1 MGGSIK
7 MTQYIASTTND
18 RLHVINARVTY
29 RKAPIHLLEKFAFT
43 DIDHAYNILIDK
55 SGLQECTILQTC
67 NRVEVFGVS
76 RSTDLDRLIDGW
88 ASAVDL
94 SESEFQNIVEISSDK
109 DVVLHLLKLAAG
121 LDSLV
126 IGEDQILGQVKRAF
140 EYSRSRQHAGSHL
153 SILFE
158 KAIKVGSRVRTDTAL
173 NKGSVSIGSM
183 AVNLASEYFDDL
195 KTKRI
200 LIIGS
205 GEGASLIAKSLK
217 LRNIDFV
224 VTSRTFQRAKSFTDA
239 VSGIPIPFEKAIEE
253 FHNLDLIFVS
263 TVAPYYLVTYER
275 ITKAMIGRKKALM
288 LFDLSNPRA
297 VEERVASIK
306 KVKLINMDQIAEV
319 VEKNIRSRRNEIQS
333 AERIVDMEMKS
344 FDTLMKRTRVE
355 PIIVSIFKDVDEI
368 RGREVKKALYILK
381 DRIGPDD
388 ARVVEQLSRSI
399 VEGILSAPMNN
410 LRKENVLG
418 AADHEGI
425 MRAIAKLF
433 VYENKDS

>member
-1 MGGSIK
+1 

-29 RKAPIHLLEKFAFT
+29 RKAPIHLLEKFAFA
-43 DIDHAYNILIDK
+43 DIDHAYDILIDK

-76 RSTDLDRLIDGW
+76 QSTDFGRLIDGW
-88 ASAVDL
+88 ASAADL
-94 SESEFQNIVEISSDK
+94 SESEFQNVVEISSDK
-109 DVVLHLLKLAAG
+109 DVALHLLKLAAG

-140 EYSRSRQHAGSHL
+140 EYSRSRQHVGSHL
-153 SILFE
+153 SVLFE
-158 KAIKVGSRVRTDTAL
+158 KAIKVGSRIRTDTAL

-183 AVNLASEYFDDL
+183 AVNLANEYFDDL
-195 KTKRI
+195 KTKKI

-224 VTSRTFQRAKSFTDA
+224 VTSRTYQRAKSFTDA
-239 VSGIPIPFEKAIEE
+239 VSGIPIPFEMAIEE

-275 ITKAMIGRKKALM
+275 IIKAMVGRKKALM
-288 LFDLSNPRA
+288 IFDLSNPRA
-297 VEERVASIK
+297 VDERVASIK

-319 VEKNIRSRRNEIQS
+319 VEKNIRARRNEIQS

-344 FDTLMKRTRVE
+344 VDALMRRTRVE
-355 PIIVSIFKDVDEI
+355 PTIISIFKNVDEI
-368 RGREVKKALYILK
+368 RGRELKKALYILK

-388 ARVVEQLSRSI
+388 AKVVEQLSRAI

-410 LRKENVLG
+410 LRKEIVLG
-418 AADHEGI
+418 AADKEEI
-425 MRAIAKLF
+425 LRAIAKLF
-433 VYENKDS
+433 VYENKKS

>member
-1 MGGSIK
+1 
-7 MTQYIASTTND
+7 MTQYVASTTND

-29 RKAPIHLLEKFAFT
+29 RKAPIHLLEKFAFA
-43 DIDHAYNILIDK
+43 DIDRAYNILINK
-55 SGLQECTILQTC
+55 CGLQECTILQTC
-67 NRVEVFGVS
+67 NRIEVFGVS
-76 RSTDLDRLIDGW
+76 QSTDLGRLIDGW
-88 ASAVDL
+88 ATAIGL
-94 SESEFQNIVEISSDK
+94 SEKEFQNVLEISSDK
-109 DVVLHLLKLAAG
+109 DVVHHLLKLAAG

-140 EYSRSRQHAGSHL
+140 EYSRSRQHVGSHL

-173 NKGSVSIGSM
+173 NKGSVSIGSV
-183 AVNLASEYFDDL
+183 AVNFAGEYFDDL
-195 KTKRI
+195 KTKKI

-217 LRNIDFV
+217 LRNIDFA

-275 ITKAMIGRKKALM
+275 ITKAMAGRKKALM
-288 LFDLSNPRA
+288 VFDLSNPRA
-297 VEERVASIK
+297 VEEKVASIK

-319 VEKNIRSRRNEIQS
+319 VEKNIRTRRNEIQS

-344 FDTLMKRTRVE
+344 VDTLMKKTRVE
-355 PIIVSIFKDVDEI
+355 PAIMSVFKNVDEI
-368 RGREVKKALYILK
+368 RNRELKKALYILK

-388 ARVVEQLSRSI
+388 AKVVEQLSHAI

-410 LRKENVLG
+410 LRKEIVLG
-418 AADHEGI
+418 ATDGEEI

-433 VYENKDS
+433 VYENKKS